1 MAAQE
6 HAPSRTALLAEL
18 AALERRLEVVDTDEN
33 PLERSLKR
41 ERLLEASD
49 QLQAALAD
57 SEPPTGSQGD
67 AAE

>member
-1 MAAQE
+1 MAAPE

-18 AALERRLEVVDTDEN
+18 AAIERRLEGVDEDEN

-57 SEPPTGSQGD
+57 SEPAAGSQGN
-67 AAE
+67 AAN